1 MRVLTV
7 ELFIE
12 SLLGLEKLANLNL
25 QLVVLAFEEV
35 QLCVAVARL
44 ESNFLKL
51 FIQLLD
57 IILIDPDH
65 LQLGVEVPRMLT

>member
-25 QLVVLAFEEV
+25 QLVVLALEEV
-35 QLCVAVARL
+35 QLVVAVAGL

-51 FIQLLD
+51 FIQLLNVL
-57 IILIDPDH
+57 LIDPD
-65 LQLGVEVPRMLT
+65 QL

>member
-7 ELFIE
+7 ELFVE

-25 QLVVLAFEEV
+25 QLVVLALEEV
-35 QLCVAVARL
+35 QLSVAVAGL

-57 IILIDPDH
+57 ILLVD
-65 LQLGVEVPRMLT
+65 LNQFQLGVEVPRMLT

>member
-25 QLVVLAFEEV
+25 QLVVLALEEV
-35 QLCVAVARL
+35 QLVVAVARL

-51 FIQLLD
+51 FI
-57 IILIDPDH
+57 
-65 LQLGVEVPRMLT
+65 

>member
-25 QLVVLAFEEV
+25 QLVVLALEEV
-35 QLCVAVARL
+35 QLVVAIARL
-44 ESNFLKL
+44 ESYFLKL

-57 IILIDPDH
+57 ILLFDLNH
-65 LQLGVEVPRMLT
+65 FQLGVKVPRMLT

>member
-25 QLVVLAFEEV
+25 QLVVLALEEV
-35 QLCVAVARL
+35 QLVVAVAGL